1 MKQIK
6 KQKTYSFNVVLTP
19 EPEGGFTVTV
29 PALPEAITYGK
40 TVSEALT
47 HIRECI
53 ELCVEM
59 RIEEGLKIPKEVGPL
74 STSIVTT
81 SPNLY
86 AQAV

>member
-1 MKQIK
+1 MKQAK
-6 KQKTYSFNVVLTP
+6 KQKEYSFNVVLTP
-19 EPEGGFTVTV
+19 EPEGGFTVRV

-40 TVSEALT
+40 TVQEALT
-47 HIRECI
+47 YARECI

-59 RIEEGLKIPKEVGPL
+59 RLEEGLKIPKETGPL

-81 SPNLY
+81 SSNLY